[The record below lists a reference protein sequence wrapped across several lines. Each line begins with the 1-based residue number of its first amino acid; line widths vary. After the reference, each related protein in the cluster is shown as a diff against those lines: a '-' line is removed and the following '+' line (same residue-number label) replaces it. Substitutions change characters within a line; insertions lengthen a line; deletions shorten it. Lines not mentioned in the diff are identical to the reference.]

1 MWPKMKHFQN
11 MVTPPHSEVIE
22 NEKRTC
28 PHRMLVN
35 MFKETKLTQRLLI
48 LSKGFVENIFWVSWI
63 HSKIVPTSFRHKPK
77 INFQLFYNT
86 CYCI

>member
-63 HSKIVPTSFRHKPK
+63 RLCATLQKLFRRVFVM
-77 INFQLFYNT
+77 NLR
-86 CYCI
+86 